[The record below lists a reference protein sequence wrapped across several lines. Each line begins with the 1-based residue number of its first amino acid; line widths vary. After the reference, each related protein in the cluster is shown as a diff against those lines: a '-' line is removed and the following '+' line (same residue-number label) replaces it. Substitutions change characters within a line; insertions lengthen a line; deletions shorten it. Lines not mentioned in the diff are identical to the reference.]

1 MATMAVFYERTNAI
15 FDCSIEVTY
24 QRLEGLFNKQKKL
37 NKYYFRNRKFI
48 QENLIRIDETL
59 ETLSYLKFLK
69 KQLMEEEE
77 EEEE

>member
-1 MATMAVFYERTNAI
+1 
-15 FDCSIEVTY
+15 
-24 QRLEGLFNKQKKL
+24 LFNKQKKL